1 MTTISDNKLIAK
13 NTIFL
18 YIRML
23 FVLIVSLYT
32 SRVVLNTLGVVD
44 YGIYN
49 VVSGFVSLFAF
60 LNATLSASVQRFYNY
75 EGTLNG
81 FEGFRSVY
89 VTSLI
94 IHLGLSIV
102 IFILL
107 ESIGLWYV
115 NSVMVLP
122 YERLFAANV
131 VFQTSV
137 ISLLIV
143 FLQIPYLGAVM
154 AKQCMNFY
162 AIVSIVDTLLK
173 LVIVLLL
180 PYIPQDKLLVYAF
193 LTLSI
198 SVLNFTLYYCY
209 SKFKFKEISFKLE
222 LNKPLFKQ
230 IIGFT
235 GWNVIGTFAFM
246 LKGQGINMLLNL
258 FWGPVINAARGI
270 AYQVSGAIS
279 GFSSNIAIAFR
290 PQIVNTFAELEYD
303 KARNLFLTESRVC
316 FMLIATLITPV
327 IIDLDYILHIWLGY
341 SIPNL
346 TKPFIIL
353 VLIDTLICTLNTP
366 CTQIVHATGK
376 IRKYQIASTIV
387 NILLIP
393 TCWLF
398 LKLGYNS
405 ISVFILVIIFSVVN
419 QLVCVLIANN
429 IFPIGFKKYFREVLG
444 PCTLYVIILPIVP
457 LIIYNSLEMTFFRLF
472 CVGISTILMAVP
484 ICYRLALT
492 ASQRTVIYKSI
503 ITRIRKNA

>member
-1 MTTISDNKLIAK
+1 MATISNNKLIAK

-18 YIRML
+18 YIRMF

-89 VTSLI
+89 VISLVTHI
-94 IHLGLSIV
+94 GLSLV

-107 ESIGLWYV
+107 ESVGLWYV
-115 NSVMVLP
+115 NNVMVLP
-122 YERLFAANV
+122 PDRMLAANI

-137 ISLLIV
+137 LSLLIV

-162 AIVSIVDTLLK
+162 AIVSIIDTLFK

-180 PYIPQDKLLVYAF
+180 PYIPYDKLLVYAF
-193 LTLSI
+193 LSLAI
-198 SVLNFTLYYCY
+198 SSLNFTLYYGY
-209 SKFKFKEISFKLE
+209 SKFKFKEISFKFKF
-222 LNKPLFKQ
+222 NRPLFKQ

-246 LKGQGINMLLNL
+246 LKGQGINMLLNI
-258 FWGPVINAARGI
+258 FFGPIINAARGI

-290 PQIVNTFAELEYD
+290 PQIVNTFAGLEYD
-303 KARNLFLTESRVC
+303 KVRNLILTESRVC
-316 FMLIATLITPV
+316 FMLIATLVTPV
-327 IIDLDYILHIWLGY
+327 IIDIDYIMHLWLGDN
-341 SIPNL
+341 IPNL

-366 CTQIVHATGK
+366 CTQIVQASGQ

-387 NILLIP
+387 NILLLP
-393 TCWLF
+393 TCWIF
-398 LKLGYNS
+398 LKLGFNP
-405 ISVFILVIIFSVVN
+405 ISVFVLVIIFSVIN
-419 QLVCVLIANN
+419 QLVCILIANH
-429 IFPIGFKKYFREVLG
+429 IFPIGLNKYFREVLV
-444 PCTLYVIILPIVP
+444 PCALYITILPIAP
-457 LIIYNSLEMTFFRLF
+457 LIIFKNLEKTFFRLL
-472 CVGISTILMAVP
+472 CVGLSTLLVAVP
-484 ICYRLALT
+484 LCYRLALT
-492 ASQRTVIYKSI
+492 DSQRIVINKSI
-503 ITRIRKNA
+503 ISRIRKNA

>member
-1 MTTISDNKLIAK
+1 M
-13 NTIFL
+13 F
-18 YIRML
+18 

-32 SRVVLNTLGVVD
+32 SRVVLSTLGVVD

-94 IHLGLSIV
+94 IHLGLSLV

-107 ESIGLWYV
+107 ESVGLWYV

-122 YERLFAANV
+122 SERLFAANV

-162 AIVSIVDTLLK
+162 AIVSIIDTLLK
-173 LVIVLLL
+173 FIIVLLL
-180 PYIPQDKLLVYAF
+180 PYIPYDKLLVYAF
-193 LTLSI
+193 LSLFI

-209 SKFKFKEISFKLE
+209 SRFKFKEISFKLE
-222 LNKPLFKQ
+222 FNKPLFKQ

-246 LKGQGINMLLNL
+246 LKGQGVNMLLNV
-258 FWGPVINAARGI
+258 FFGPIINAARGI

-290 PQIVNTFAELEYD
+290 PQIVNTFAESEYD
-303 KARNLFLTESRVC
+303 KVRNLILTESRVC
-316 FMLIATLITPV
+316 FILIATLVIPV
-327 IIDLDYILHIWLGY
+327 IIDIDYILHLWLGDN
-341 SIPNL
+341 IPNL
-346 TKPFIIL
+346 TSTFIIL

-366 CTQIVHATGK
+366 CTQIVQATGQ

-387 NILLIP
+387 NTLLLP
-393 TCWLF
+393 TCWIF
-398 LKLGYNS
+398 LKLGFNS
-405 ISVFILVIIFSVVN
+405 ISVFILIIIFSVVN
-419 QLVCVLIANN
+419 QLVCIFIANN
-429 IFPIGFKKYFREVLG
+429 IFPIGINKYFKEVIV
-444 PCTLYVIILPIVP
+444 PCALYITILPIVP
-457 LIIYNSLEMTFFRLF
+457 LIISNSLEMTFFRLL
-472 CVGISTILMAVP
+472 CVGISTLLMAIP
-484 ICYRLALT
+484 LCYRLALT
-492 ASQRTVIYKSI
+492 DSQRIVINKSI
-503 ITRIRKNA
+503 ISRIRKNA

>member
-1 MTTISDNKLIAK
+1 M
-13 NTIFL
+13 F
-18 YIRML
+18 

-32 SRVVLNTLGVVD
+32 SRLVLNALGVVD

-81 FEGFRSVY
+81 FKGFRSVY
-89 VTSLI
+89 ITSLI
-94 IHLGLSIV
+94 IHWGLSLV

-107 ESIGLWYV
+107 ESVGLWYV

-122 YERLFAANV
+122 SERLFTSNV

-143 FLQIPYLGAVM
+143 FLQIPYLGALM

-162 AIVSIVDTLLK
+162 AIVSIIDTLLK
-173 LVIVLLL
+173 LLIVLLL
-180 PYIPQDKLLVYAF
+180 PYIPHDKLLVYAF
-193 LTLSI
+193 FTLSI
-198 SVLNFTLYYCY
+198 SILNFTLYYCY
-209 SKFKFKEISFKLE
+209 SKYKFKEISFKLE
-222 LNKPLFKQ
+222 FNKPLFKQ

-327 IIDLDYILHIWLGY
+327 IIDIDYILHLWLGDI
-341 SIPNL
+341 IPSL
-346 TKPFIIL
+346 TKSFVIL

-366 CTQIVHATGK
+366 CTQIVHATGQ

-387 NILLIP
+387 NILLLP
-393 TCWLF
+393 TSWIF
-398 LKLGYNS
+398 LKLGFNS
-405 ISVFILVIIFSVVN
+405 IFVFILVIIFSVIN
-419 QLVCVLIANN
+419 QLVCILIANR
-429 IFPIGFKKYFREVLG
+429 IFPIGLNKYFIEVLV
-444 PCTLYVIILPIVP
+444 PCALYITILPIAP
-457 LIIYNSLEMTFFRLF
+457 LIIFNNLEMTFFRLL
-472 CVGISTILMAVP
+472 CVGISTLLMALP
-484 ICYRLALT
+484 LSYWLALT
-492 ASQRTVIYKSI
+492 DSQRNVVSKFI
-503 ITRIRKNA
+503 ISRIR

>member
-1 MTTISDNKLIAK
+1 M
-13 NTIFL
+13 F
-18 YIRML
+18 

-32 SRVVLNTLGVVD
+32 SRVVLSTLGVVD

-94 IHLGLSIV
+94 IHLGLSLV

-107 ESIGLWYV
+107 ESVGLWYV

-122 YERLFAANV
+122 SERLFAANV

-162 AIVSIVDTLLK
+162 AIVSIIDILLK
-173 LVIVLLL
+173 FIIVLLL
-180 PYIPQDKLLVYAF
+180 PYIPYDKLLVYAF
-193 LTLSI
+193 LSLFI

-209 SKFKFKEISFKLE
+209 SRFKFKEISFKLE
-222 LNKPLFKQ
+222 FNKPLFKQ

-246 LKGQGINMLLNL
+246 LKGQGVNMLLNV
-258 FWGPVINAARGI
+258 FFGPIINAARGI

-290 PQIVNTFAELEYD
+290 PQIVNTFAESEYD
-303 KARNLFLTESRVC
+303 KVRNLILTESRVC
-316 FMLIATLITPV
+316 FMLIATLVIPV
-327 IIDLDYILHIWLGY
+327 IIDIDYILHLWLGDNL
-341 SIPNL
+341 PNL
-346 TKPFIIL
+346 TSTFIIL

-366 CTQIVHATGK
+366 CTQIVHATGQ

-387 NILLIP
+387 NILLLP
-393 TCWLF
+393 TSWIF
-398 LKLGYNS
+398 LKLGFNS
-405 ISVFILVIIFSVVN
+405 IFVFILVIIFSVIN
-419 QLVCVLIANN
+419 QLVCILIANR
-429 IFPIGFKKYFREVLG
+429 IFPIGLNKYFIEVLV
-444 PCTLYVIILPIVP
+444 PCALYITILPIAP
-457 LIIYNSLEMTFFRLF
+457 LIIFNNLEMTFFRLL
-472 CVGISTILMAVP
+472 CVGISTLLMALP
-484 ICYRLALT
+484 LSYWLALT
-492 ASQRTVIYKSI
+492 DSQRNVVSKFI
-503 ITRIRKNA
+503 ISRIR